1 MMRRTFFF
9 CQGNFPAFFVSFFVP
24 SISCADA
31 PKDLKIE
38 YDSGSQTL
46 SVAITH
52 KTLFP
57 GMHHIKTVEIKK
69 NSVVYNTSH
78 YDTQPSDVPF
88 IYTYKVEAVRGDTLE
103 VTAICNISG
112 SKTATLTVSAAADA
126 RK

>member
-1 MMRRTFFF
+1 MRRTSFSTKVISLL
-9 CQGNFPAFFVSFFVP
+9 FFVGFFVP

-57 GMHHIKTVEIKK
+57 GMHHIKAVEIKK

-88 IYTYKVEAVRGDTLE
+88 IYTYKVEAVQGDTLE

-112 SKTATLTVSAAADA
+112 SKTATLTVSSAADA